1 MWSCLMPLTH
11 GNPAGPSE
19 GRLVLGSEGGLPQPW
34 QEVGYGRQ
42 VGEALLFDSRMI
54 HMGVDVRL
62 VKAPSTQVQT
72 CPCGG
77 GVHAP
82 GTTGL

>member
-1 MWSCLMPLTH
+1 MPLTH

-34 QEVGYGRQ
+34 REVGYGRQ

-54 HMGVDVRL
+54 HMG
-62 VKAPSTQVQT
+62 
-72 CPCGG
+72 GG
-77 GVHAP
+77 RPTGEGPLYPGANMPLRGGMHAP